1 MLRII
6 KNNLPETLWFLF
18 FVVYAA
24 ALNSQ
29 LLDASNIHVRIA
41 GHDEYLT
48 VRQVYSILEPA
59 SWKHFVMAVISGE
72 KLYYGRV
79 MFYVDAL
86 LAYIP
91 YKIWGVDGM
100 ILAIRMTHAVVLA
113 FGLLILAQTFIN
125 SKGYKLLFLIFCGLG
140 FYSNYFIMMPKPEPF
155 QLLFLALFL
164 KYWKQAD
171 WKFGKSFFW
180 LGMAY
185 GAKFNILFALPII
198 GLICL
203 IPSLQPWTDKLKT
216 IGKNKIRPFLLSIVW
231 FFGGLIVA
239 IPCLILIPAK
249 PIVLQ
254 TYINHTFL
262 GSGQIDDDPSVT
274 WFQWL
279 FNSYSFY
286 FWGINWGAVVF
297 LILVGTVAFVIFKHW
312 RKTKRVTDEFPIL
325 LISLSLF
332 VPVILL
338 TKRLW
343 PHYLWTAHILFVL
356 LFFMF
361 MQNIL
366 LEKKLKLVFNFAVV
380 ASLLLV
386 SISFLTS
393 HLSNYFGLN
402 ETYAKEESEW
412 NKARTYILSK
422 NKSARIVQEMKVY
435 YPFTEFV
442 KINPYHPFVGSLPIN
457 TLHSSVSWAIPE
469 HPGNKEEIKEMDYLI
484 VLNSTIWNA
493 KDKTINNQNNSPAL
507 AESNNKW
514 RNELNQSIGSVWQK
528 DTVMYGLT
536 ILKKPKP

>member
-29 LLDASNIHVRIA
+29 LLDASNIHVRVA

-86 LAYIP
+86 MAYIP
-91 YKIWGVDGM
+91 YKIRGVDGM
-100 ILAIRMTHAVVLA
+100 ILAIRMTHAIVLA

-140 FYSNYFIMMPKPEPF
+140 FYTNYFIMMPKPEPF

-203 IPSLQPWTDKLKT
+203 VPSLQPWSDKLKT
-216 IGKNKIRPFLLSIVW
+216 IGKNKIKPFLLSIVW

-356 LFFMF
+356 LFFIF
-361 MQNIL
+361 IQNSNWN
-366 LEKKLKLVFNFAVV
+366 KKLKGIFNLVTVI
-380 ASLLLV
+380 SLSLV
-386 SISFLTS
+386 SIGFLYFHS
-393 HLSNYFGLN
+393 KNYFGLN
-402 ETYAKEESEW
+402 ENYKQNKTEWIAAK
-412 NKARTYILSK
+412 NYIFK
-422 NKSARIVQEMKVY
+422 QNPSAKIIQEMKVY
-435 YPFTEFV
+435 YPFCEFV
-442 KINPYHPFVGSLPIN
+442 KTNPYHPFTGSLKVDSTIG
-457 TLHSSVSWAIPE
+457 SVSWAIPE
-469 HPGNKEEIKEMDYLI
+469 HPGNIEEIKNMDYLVLYNLDASSNLSNQSAAI
-484 VLNSTIWNA
+484 VAS
-493 KDKTINNQNNSPAL
+493 KD
-507 AESNNKW
+507 KW
-514 RNELNQSIGSVWQK
+514 RNELQK
-528 DTVMYGLT
+528 SMGKQWELDTTIQKLH
-536 ILKKPKP
+536 ILKRIK